1 MQSVVGIDVGTSNTC
16 AAILD
21 NGLPTL
27 IPSRSGYPSIP
38 SVVAISRTGTHL
50 VGRVAKRQA
59 VMNPEHTVHGAK
71 RLIGRLWGSQAVH
84 QVRQSCPYLI
94 VKGRRG
100 DVRVQ
105 LREQVYSVEELCAF
119 ILAEIKSAAEEHC
132 GRSIEQAVL
141 TVPAYFNDSQR
152 HATGEAARIAGFE
165 VLRIIDEPTAAAL
178 AFDLGRH
185 VEGDVVVYDLGGG
198 TFDVSVLHIEG
209 GTCEIVAT
217 SGDSLLGGEDF
228 DERIVTWMLAQLER
242 RSGLDAAGDPEVLQ
256 RSREAA
262 EQARRDL
269 STARRT
275 DIRLPFLWGEGVG
288 SRHFERSFSRIQLE
302 ALTEDLVE
310 RTIEK
315 CRGTLLE
322 AGLDRD
328 RINEVV
334 LVGGVTRMPLVQ
346 RRVAEFFGRAPCK
359 GVHPDEVVALGAAIA
374 AGRSTASAR
383 RRRPRRGGPTAA
395 RDVLPGE
402 SASPVDRCRDFMARC
417 REAEALERERRSV
430 EQLVGE
436 VSRLLPEL
444 EELLA
449 STGFGRRI
457 LATTLAQLRRAKVEL
472 RCEDPQGLDE
482 LRRGL
487 DRSCLVL
494 RRVGR
499 RVGLVAA
506 GEGGDGSVRAFLGN
520 DA

>member
-1 MQSVVGIDVGTSNTC
+1 MQSVLGIDLGTSNTC
-16 AAILD
+16 AAILE

-27 IPSRSGYPSIP
+27 IPSRCGYPSIP
-38 SVVAISRTGTHL
+38 SVVAISRTGDHL

-59 VMNPEHTVHGAK
+59 VINPEHTVHGAR
-71 RLIGRLWGSQAVH
+71 RLLGRLWGSQAVH
-84 QVRQSCPYLI
+84 RVRQSCPYSI

-105 LREQVYSVEELCAF
+105 LREQVYSVEEICAF
-119 ILAEIKSAAEEHC
+119 ILAEIKSAAEGHC
-132 GRSIEQAVL
+132 GHAVDQAVL

-178 AFDLGRH
+178 AFGLGRH

-198 TFDVSVLHIEG
+198 TFDVSILHFEG
-209 GTCEIVAT
+209 RTCEIVAT
-217 SGDSLLGGEDF
+217 SGDSLLGGEEF
-228 DERIVTWMLAQLER
+228 DERIVAWMLAQLER
-242 RSGLDAAGDPEVLQ
+242 RRGLDASGDPEVIQ

-275 DIRLPFLWGEGVG
+275 DIRLPFLGGEGAR
-288 SRHFERSFSRIQLE
+288 SRHFERSLSRIQLE

-315 CRGTLLE
+315 CRGTLVK
-322 AGLDRD
+322 AGIERG
-328 RINEVV
+328 RIDEVV

-374 AGRSTASAR
+374 AGRSTEGAR
-383 RRRPRRGGPTAA
+383 HRRPRRGTSTAHLDA
-395 RDVLPGE
+395 LSRE
-402 SASPVDRCRDFMARC
+402 RASAVDRCRDFMARC
-417 REAEALERERRSV
+417 REAEALDRKRRLVER
-430 EQLVGE
+430 LVSQA
-436 VSRLLPEL
+436 SRLLPEL
-444 EELLA
+444 ENLLA
-449 STGFGRRI
+449 SSGFGRQI

-482 LRRGL
+482 LRLGL
-487 DRSCLVL
+487 ERSCSIL

-506 GEGGDGSVRAFLGN
+506 GEAGDGPVGVFPGI